1 MPVSD
6 QEFEAL
12 KRRVA
17 RLEIL
22 VRQLQG
28 TAAVALSA
36 PSQPPTPGPTA

>member
-28 TAAVALSA
+28 PAPVAAA
-36 PSQPPTPGPTA
+36 PPAGGE